1 MPSGI
6 KYPVSIDCSVKHV
19 QFNQFIDGS
28 IKIYTFPKSKVSI
41 FSGYPLDRLLEPPLD
56 PMYPDLKER
65 DWPMSGRSRDR
76 PPLLTGAERSTD
88 DVCQAFFFIGLR
100 ICRPNMFV
108 FENKDYFTFLSC
120 RILT

>member
-6 KYPVSIDCSVKHV
+6 KYPVSIDCSFKHV

-28 IKIYTFPKSKVSI
+28 IKIYTFSKSKVSI
-41 FSGYPLDRLLEPPLD
+41 FSGCPLDRLLEPPLD

-76 PPLLTGAERSTD
+76 PPLLDRRGEKYRRGMS
-88 DVCQAFFFIGLR
+88 GLLL
-100 ICRPNMFV
+100 F
-108 FENKDYFTFLSC
+108 
-120 RILT
+120 